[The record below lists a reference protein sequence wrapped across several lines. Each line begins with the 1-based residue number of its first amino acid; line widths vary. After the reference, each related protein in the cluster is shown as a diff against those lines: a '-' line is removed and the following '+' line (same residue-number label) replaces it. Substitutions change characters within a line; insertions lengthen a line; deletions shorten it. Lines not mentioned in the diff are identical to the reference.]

1 MKPDLR
7 DDSVRLAEKLTLGW
21 MHAFLDEVYR
31 IDDFFKSKQNELI
44 SAFIRRQD
52 KFRIMTEQHEMDEE

>member
-1 MKPDLR
+1 
-7 DDSVRLAEKLTLGW
+7 

-44 SAFIRRQD
+44 CAFIKRQD